1 MKKKTDLFRS
11 RYLIFLLPLLL
22 GCQNNDDNVFDQEF
36 LITDAA
42 FQNFSE
48 NYNYQEGL
56 IPADSYKIAVNL
68 LSDNTYATRY
78 GINPEQQNKISGI
91 SIKTLLDLKDYAQA
105 GENINKLFL
114 VQKNYHELYQ
124 TIENFLKEDGSFE
137 EYQNGNLVF
146 TNLDEISVKG
156 NLIVSPRDT
165 LPIKLHIEFRFDNGL
180 IISDVLSTTLFSI

>member
-1 MKKKTDLFRS
+1 
-11 RYLIFLLPLLL
+11 LL

-91 SIKTLLDLKDYAQA
+91 SIKTLLDLKDYA
-105 GENINKLFL
+105 
-114 VQKNYHELYQ
+114 
-124 TIENFLKEDGSFE
+124 
-137 EYQNGNLVF
+137 
-146 TNLDEISVKG
+146 
-156 NLIVSPRDT
+156 
-165 LPIKLHIEFRFDNGL
+165 
-180 IISDVLSTTLFSI
+180 